1 MFFFFSCYSL
11 CFKVYFKTRSIL
23 SDISIATL
31 AFFWFPF
38 AWNTFK
44 SFKSFKSVIL
54 KSLWPAGV
62 LAGSWQGRLWSCG
75 GPGGCVH
82 TLVGEAV
89 VQEIPTHW
97 WVKPG
102 VGENLQVGLIQ
113 ASFKLLL
120 LPWVPERVRFCVHC
134 LRVESLFPT
143 ALWDFQKQA
152 LLAFKAKCSRDS
164 NSPCR
169 TPQAGEPDVEL
180 RPPSSL
186 RRISAI
192 VIILLFVSFS
202 LVAWVLTTLRIRSS

>member
-1 MFFFFSCYSL
+1 M
-11 CFKVYFKTRSIL
+11 
-23 SDISIATL
+23 
-31 AFFWFPF
+31 
-38 AWNTFK
+38 
-44 SFKSFKSVIL
+44 
-54 KSLWPAGV
+54 
-62 LAGSWQGRLWSCG
+62 
-75 GPGGCVH
+75 
-82 TLVGEAV
+82 